1 MKTKEEITANWLPRY
16 TGVKAEEM
24 SDYILLTNF
33 NEYLHRFVAM
43 TGGHIVDPNRSMP
56 SAQGQGITMIN
67 FGMGSPNAATISDL
81 LSIVQP
87 KAILF
92 LGKCGGLKQR
102 TKVGDFIV
110 PIGAIRG
117 EGASDSYFPP
127 EVPSLPAF
135 MLQRATSHIIRNRN
149 HDYWTG
155 TVYTTNRRVWE
166 HDERFKDYLRQIRAI
181 GIDMES
187 ATIAAQGYRFRVPYG
202 TLLCVSDKP
211 LHGELKLPGQANRFY
226 ERAIAEHML
235 IGIEACR
242 QLKAEGAK
250 LHSRKLRAFNEPPF
264 R

>member
-16 TGVKAEEM
+16 TGVKVGEM
-24 SDYILLTNF
+24 SEYILLTNF

-43 TGGHIVDPNRSMP
+43 TGGHIVDPHRSMP
-56 SAQGQGITMIN
+56 TAHGQGITMIN
-67 FGMGSPNAATISDL
+67 FGMGSPNAATVSDL

-102 TKVGDFIV
+102 TKVGDFIL

-149 HDYWTG
+149 LDY
-155 TVYTTNRRVWE
+155 
-166 HDERFKDYLRQIRAI
+166 
-181 GIDMES
+181 
-187 ATIAAQGYRFRVPYG
+187 
-202 TLLCVSDKP
+202 
-211 LHGELKLPGQANRFY
+211 
-226 ERAIAEHML
+226 
-235 IGIEACR
+235 
-242 QLKAEGAK
+242 
-250 LHSRKLRAFNEPPF
+250 
-264 R
+264 

>member
-16 TGVKAEEM
+16 TGVAAEEM
-24 SDYILLTNF
+24 SDFILLTNF

-43 TGGHIVDPNRSMP
+43 TGGQIVDPHRSMP
-56 SAQGQGITMIN
+56 TAHGQGMTMIN
-67 FGMGSPNAATISDL
+67 FGMGSPNAATVSDL

-92 LGKCGGLKQR
+92 LGKCGGLKHR
-102 TKVGDFIV
+102 TKVGDFIL

-155 TVYTTNRRVWE
+155 TVHHQPPRVGARREVQ
-166 HDERFKDYLRQIRAI
+166 RI
-181 GIDMES
+181 
-187 ATIAAQGYRFRVPYG
+187 P
-202 TLLCVSDKP
+202 SDDP
-211 LHGELKLPGQANRFY
+211 SLGN
-226 ERAIAEHML
+226 
-235 IGIEACR
+235 
-242 QLKAEGAK
+242 
-250 LHSRKLRAFNEPPF
+250 
-264 R
+264 

>member
-135 MLQRATSHIIRNRN
+135 MLQRASSHIIRNRN

-166 HDERFKDYLRQIRAI
+166 HDEKFKEYLRMTRALA
-181 GIDMES
+181 IDMET
-187 ATIAAQGYRFRVPYG
+187 ATIFTTGFYNQIPTGA
-202 TLLCVSDKP
+202 LLLVSDQPMTPEGVKT
-211 LHGELKLPGQANRFY
+211 
-226 ERAIAEHML
+226 AESDSQVTATYVDNHL
-235 IGIEACR
+235 QIGIESLK
-242 QLKAEGAK
+242 QLINQGLTVKH
-250 LHSRKLRAFNEPPF
+250 LHF
-264 R
+264 

>member
-16 TGVKAEEM
+16 TGVKAEDM

-43 TGGHIVDPNRSMP
+43 TGGHIVDANRSMP

-102 TKVGDFIV
+102 TKDGDFIV

-117 EGASDSYFPP
+117 EGASDSYFPA

-166 HDERFKDYLRQIRAI
+166 HDDAFKEYLRMTRAMA
-181 GIDMES
+181 IDMETATLFS
-187 ATIAAQGYRFRVPYG
+187 AGFHNRLHLGA
-202 TLLCVSDKP
+202 LLLVSDQPMTPEGVKTSESDAKVSSDFVGA
-211 LHGELKLPGQANRFY
+211 H
-226 ERAIAEHML
+226 IS
-235 IGIEACR
+235 IGIETLEEIKNQGLSVR
-242 QLKAEGAK
+242 HLK
-250 LHSRKLRAFNEPPF
+250 F
-264 R
+264 